1 MSRYYNL
8 CKMISELSQLQTGVV
23 YPYASISAKTQ
34 GECTLVAVDQS
45 TSAVS
50 FRRAGDAKDQ
60 QIKADK
66 LKLLADALSERI
78 PVEINALYGG
88 GGNFRSALEA
98 LVARTPNVFL
108 CEINGKKHI
117 FWDPNQKH
125 ASGDIT
131 VGIPPKGVI
140 STSQVREAIQLL
152 KTLDVQFDEVTTY
165 THRVWVSEV
174 EKKLGVLNLE
184 DEFRCWLSNV
194 YKKPD
199 GAPIAQTAI
208 SSYVNSLLYLTDA
221 KAYPGQYDHN
231 SSSYWYNMYHYLYGV
246 DGASV
251 YSYETKADVLNAVG
265 AIYTA
270 ITEGDAP
277 DGVNVDHFNNVRL
290 WSQQADV
297 KKASWIFCSFQKY
310 FEFLEWR
317 QRQRE
322 EDRREIDSVDCLST
336 ALKLFRRGR
345 AEKGLDGWA
354 SFDAW
359 AKEAR
364 AQFAKADA
372 AMFAEADFDYAG
384 FMRRFVYNPTVANN
398 SFKNHTLAEKAAVGN
413 FISQNRQSPQAV
425 SWYLNPANRP
435 TAAGMG
441 VGVMLNFMMKVRP
454 AEFATYSSMLDKMLV
469 FTGIAKAPSPQEI
482 TVEGYEANKALQGQ
496 VLAKMHEL
504 GIGKAA
510 DDNSPADYLT
520 VNEFAWWLS
529 DEKNQNL
536 VKEEIMSKQM
546 KKPNDACE
554 VDSDKSIVDE
564 LNDKTD
570 SMMARLTASLLTK
583 PFVILAGASGTGKS
597 RMVKKLAYMTCRA
610 DMLRNPH
617 DETPG
622 NYCMIAVKPN
632 WHDSS
637 ELLGYKSAFAGHEYV
652 SSDFV
657 KFILKAFAFP
667 HTPFFV
673 CLDEMNLAPVEQYF
687 AEYLSAVESAGKNKN
702 GEWMSDPLIQRGE
715 FGGDVLNLAPEY
727 ELPAGIK
734 NAINE
739 KGLFIPQNLFVVGTV
754 NMDDTTNQFSRKV
767 LDRAMTIMMNEV
779 DFDRLK
785 GSAYEKLTNDLRIKN
800 DEIAKFIDRAVFDG
814 AMLDEGFE
822 MLLNGIKGT
831 LIDSPFEIGYRFA
844 IETALYRE
852 ALGFLTGKATKGE
865 DESAT
870 AERKELSLI
879 AIDHLVLMKVLPR
892 IIGTLA
898 ERDVVLKEL
907 KAFLGSLGAH
917 QVSAAML
924 ERMTKFA
931 ANNGGYISFWP

>member
-1 MSRYYNL
+1 MNAERYAKILDWYNKPEVKGPSCLNAALNAYRDFLIWKTLQEPILEKFAAWLALPERNEGRGLAERIQSRYVKAIVFLDSAMRNWGVNLNGDLWSIDSLNQLIDVENQIRNSPQFENYNGDKDQDGSSKNL
-8 CKMISELSQLQTGVV
+8 NGTGFLDPSAALSQF
-23 YPYASISAKTQ
+23 
-34 GECTLVAVDQS
+34 C
-45 TSAVS
+45 
-50 FRRAGDAKDQ
+50 
-60 QIKADK
+60 
-66 LKLLADALSERI
+66 
-78 PVEINALYGG
+78 
-88 GGNFRSALEA
+88 
-98 LVARTPNVFL
+98 
-108 CEINGKKHI
+108 
-117 FWDPNQKH
+117 
-125 ASGDIT
+125 
-131 VGIPPKGVI
+131 
-140 STSQVREAIQLL
+140 
-152 KTLDVQFDEVTTY
+152 
-165 THRVWVSEV
+165 
-174 EKKLGVLNLE
+174 
-184 DEFRCWLSNV
+184 EFRKKMPIGHVVSAETGTSNLLSV
-194 YKKPD
+194 
-199 GAPIAQTAI
+199 
-208 SSYVNSLLYLTDA
+208 
-221 KAYPGQYDHN
+221 
-231 SSSYWYNMYHYLYGV
+231 
-246 DGASV
+246 
-251 YSYETKADVLNAVG
+251 
-265 AIYTA
+265 
-270 ITEGDAP
+270 
-277 DGVNVDHFNNVRL
+277 
-290 WSQQADV
+290 
-297 KKASWIFCSFQKY
+297 
-310 FEFLEWR
+310 
-317 QRQRE
+317 
-322 EDRREIDSVDCLST
+322 

-364 AQFAKADA
+364 TQFAKADA

-384 FMRRFVYNPTVANN
+384 FMRKFVYNPTVANN
-398 SFKNHTLAEKAAVGN
+398 SFKNHTSAEKTAVGN

-435 TAAGMG
+435 TATGMG

-469 FTGIAKAPSPQEI
+469 FTGLAKAPSPQEI

-546 KKPNDACE
+546 KKPDGSC
-554 VDSDKSIVDE
+554 VKDSTKSIVDE
-564 LNDKTD
+564 LNGKTD

-597 RMVKKLAYMTCRA
+597 RMVKKLAYVTCRA

-667 HTPFFV
+667 KTPFFV

-702 GEWMSDPLIQRGE
+702 GEWVSDPLIQRGE

-727 ELPAGIK
+727 ELPETVRT
-734 NAINE
+734 AINE

-779 DFDRLK
+779 DFGTLK
-785 GSAYEKLTNDLRIKN
+785 GDAYEKLTNDLRIKN
-800 DEIAKFIDRAVFDG
+800 NEITKFIERPAFTG
-814 AMLDEGFE
+814 SLLDEDFE
-822 MLLNGIKGT
+822 TLLNGIRSA
-831 LIDSPFEIGYRFA
+831 LADSPFEIGYRFA

-852 ALGFLTGKATKGE
+852 ALKFLTGKAAEGE
-865 DESAT
+865 DET
-870 AERKELSLI
+870 AKAECKELSRI
-879 AIDHLVLMKVLPR
+879 AVDHLVLMKVLPR
-892 IIGTLA
+892 ITGTLT
-898 ERDVVLKEL
+898 ERDAVLKAL
-907 KAFLGSLGAH
+907 KAFLGSLEAH
-917 QVSAAML
+917 QLSATML

-931 ANNGGYISFWP
+931 ENNGGYISFWP

>member
-1 MSRYYNL
+1 MEVVHDFILAFQRWCALDGKVASGPKYVGYLSCFNREYAEPTHSTWDGLYAYAYGHVAPKEVVEVGSFREFESLYGVFRFVILSSGCPVGMNAERYAKILDWYNKPAVKGPSCLNAALNAYRDFLIWKTLQEPILSEFAAWLALPERNKGKGLAEKTQSRY
-8 CKMISELSQLQTGVV
+8 V
-23 YPYASISAKTQ
+23 
-34 GECTLVAVDQS
+34 
-45 TSAVS
+45 
-50 FRRAGDAKDQ
+50 
-60 QIKADK
+60 KA
-66 LKLLADALSERI
+66 I
-78 PVEINALYGG
+78 
-88 GGNFRSALEA
+88 
-98 LVARTPNVFL
+98 VFL
-108 CEINGKKHI
+108 DSAMRSWGI
-117 FWDPNQKH
+117 DPD
-125 ASGDIT
+125 SDLWSIG
-131 VGIPPKGVI
+131 
-140 STSQVREAIQLL
+140 SLIQ
-152 KTLDVQFDEVTTY
+152 
-165 THRVWVSEV
+165 
-174 EKKLGVLNLE
+174 
-184 DEFRCWLSNV
+184 LSNV
-194 YKKPD
+194 ETQIRNCPQFENYNGNKAQDGSSKNLNGTGFLDPSAALSQFCEFRKKM
-199 GAPIAQTAI
+199 PIGH
-208 SSYVNSLLYLTDA
+208 V
-221 KAYPGQYDHN
+221 
-231 SSSYWYNMYHYLYGV
+231 V
-246 DGASV
+246 SV
-251 YSYETKADVLNAVG
+251 ETG
-265 AIYTA
+265 M
-270 ITEGDAP
+270 
-277 DGVNVDHFNNVRL
+277 
-290 WSQQADV
+290 S
-297 KKASWIFCSFQKY
+297 
-310 FEFLEWR
+310 
-317 QRQRE
+317 
-322 EDRREIDSVDCLST
+322 DCLSV
-336 ALKLFRRGR
+336 ALKLFQQGR

-364 AQFAKADA
+364 TQFAKADA
-372 AMFAEADFDYAG
+372 AMFTEADFDYAG
-384 FMRRFVYNPTVANN
+384 FMRKFVYNPTVANN
-398 SFKNHTLAEKAAVGN
+398 SFKNHTAAEKAVVGN

-435 TAAGMG
+435 AVAGMG

-454 AEFATYSSMLDKMLV
+454 AEFATYSSMLDRMLV
-469 FTGIAKAPSPQEI
+469 FTGVAKEPSPQEI
-482 TVEGYEANKALQGQ
+482 TVESYEANKALQGQ

-504 GIGKAA
+504 GIGKTA

-546 KKPNDACE
+546 KKSNDMCDM
-554 VDSDKSIVDE
+554 DSNKSIVDE
-564 LNDKTD
+564 LKEKTD

-667 HTPFFV
+667 KTPFFV

-702 GEWMSDPLIQRGE
+702 GEWVSDPLIQRGE

-727 ELPAGIK
+727 ELPE
-734 NAINE
+734 NVRTTINE
-739 KGLFIPQNLFVVGTV
+739 KGLYIPKNLFVVGTV

-779 DFDRLK
+779 DFGKLK

-800 DEIAKFIDRAVFDG
+800 GEIAKFIDRAVFDG

-822 MLLNGIKGT
+822 MLLNDIKRV

-865 DESAT
+865 GESAK

-879 AIDHLVLMKVLPR
+879 AVDHLVLMKVLPR

-898 ERDVVLKEL
+898 EREAVLKEL
-907 KAFLGSLGAH
+907 KAFLGSFGTHH
-917 QVSAAML
+917 QLSATML

-931 ANNGGYISFWP
+931 ENNGGYISFWP

>member
-1 MSRYYNL
+1 MS
-8 CKMISELSQLQTGVV
+8 
-23 YPYASISAKTQ
+23 
-34 GECTLVAVDQS
+34 
-45 TSAVS
+45 
-50 FRRAGDAKDQ
+50 
-60 QIKADK
+60 
-66 LKLLADALSERI
+66 
-78 PVEINALYGG
+78 
-88 GGNFRSALEA
+88 
-98 LVARTPNVFL
+98 
-108 CEINGKKHI
+108 
-117 FWDPNQKH
+117 
-125 ASGDIT
+125 
-131 VGIPPKGVI
+131 
-140 STSQVREAIQLL
+140 
-152 KTLDVQFDEVTTY
+152 
-165 THRVWVSEV
+165 
-174 EKKLGVLNLE
+174 
-184 DEFRCWLSNV
+184 
-194 YKKPD
+194 
-199 GAPIAQTAI
+199 
-208 SSYVNSLLYLTDA
+208 
-221 KAYPGQYDHN
+221 
-231 SSSYWYNMYHYLYGV
+231 
-246 DGASV
+246 
-251 YSYETKADVLNAVG
+251 
-265 AIYTA
+265 
-270 ITEGDAP
+270 
-277 DGVNVDHFNNVRL
+277 
-290 WSQQADV
+290 
-297 KKASWIFCSFQKY
+297 
-310 FEFLEWR
+310 
-317 QRQRE
+317 
-322 EDRREIDSVDCLST
+322 DCLSS
-336 ALKLFRRGR
+336 ALKLFQQGR

-354 SFDAW
+354 SFDTW

-372 AMFAEADFDYAG
+372 AMFTEADFDYAG
-384 FMRRFVYNPTVANN
+384 FMRKFVYNPTVANN
-398 SFKNHTLAEKAAVGN
+398 SFKNHTAAEKTAVGN

-454 AEFATYSSMLDKMLV
+454 EEFATYSSMLDKMLV
-469 FTGIAKAPSPQEI
+469 FTGVAKEPSPQEI
-482 TVEGYEANKALQGQ
+482 TVESYEANKALQGQ

-504 GIGKAA
+504 GIGKAV
-510 DDNSPADYLT
+510 DDNASADYLT

-546 KKPNDACE
+546 KKSDDACA
-554 VDSDKSIVDE
+554 VDSNKSIVDE
-564 LNDKTD
+564 LKDKTD

-622 NYCMIAVKPN
+622 NYCMIAVKPS

-667 HTPFFV
+667 DTPFFV

-687 AEYLSAVESAGKNKN
+687 AEYLSAVESAGKNGKNKN
-702 GEWMSDPLIQRGE
+702 GKWVSDPLIQRGE

-727 ELPAGIK
+727 ELPE
-734 NAINE
+734 NVRTTINE
-739 KGLFIPQNLFVVGTV
+739 KGLYIPKNLFVVGTV

-779 DFDRLK
+779 DFGKLK

-814 AMLDEGFE
+814 AMLDEDFE

-865 DESAT
+865 GESAK

-879 AIDHLVLMKVLPR
+879 VVDHLVLMKVLPR
-892 IIGTLA
+892 IIGTLS
-898 ERDVVLKEL
+898 ERDAVLKDL
-907 KAFLGSLGAH
+907 KTFLSSLGAH
-917 QVSAAML
+917 HQLSAAML
-924 ERMTKFA
+924 DRMTKFA
-931 ANNGGYISFWP
+931 ENNGGYISFWP

>member
-1 MSRYYNL
+1 MLKNLNSVFKEVQHECLAITIADQPNITEDFKSNYSKKILEDVGFSRHNRIAWDD
-8 CKMISELSQLQTGVV
+8 KGTAELWSRNNDTRIYL
-23 YPYASISAKTQ
+23 PSISFLLALKLVPLYV
-34 GECTLVAVDQS
+34 ELVAY
-45 TSAVS
+45 
-50 FRRAGDAKDQ
+50 RE
-60 QIKADK
+60 K
-66 LKLLADALSERI
+66 LVEILSEHGRNLQDTEEAACVPYINSYSNISDDERSWLIKFVTEGSWWGKGRAIKRVQDFFESPLMQCAKLTQETQSEIARI
-78 PVEINALYGG
+78 TKQLYDNPDLMG
-88 GGNFRSALEA
+88 E
-98 LVARTPNVFL
+98 
-108 CEINGKKHI
+108 
-117 FWDPNQKH
+117 
-125 ASGDIT
+125 
-131 VGIPPKGVI
+131 
-140 STSQVREAIQLL
+140 
-152 KTLDVQFDEVTTY
+152 
-165 THRVWVSEV
+165 
-174 EKKLGVLNLE
+174 LE
-184 DEFRCWLSNV
+184 DAYSQPPLSV
-194 YKKPD
+194 IQMD
-199 GAPIAQTAI
+199 RL
-208 SSYVNSLLYLTDA
+208 SS
-221 KAYPGQYDHN
+221 
-231 SSSYWYNMYHYLYGV
+231 
-246 DGASV
+246 
-251 YSYETKADVLNAVG
+251 
-265 AIYTA
+265 
-270 ITEGDAP
+270 
-277 DGVNVDHFNNVRL
+277 
-290 WSQQADV
+290 
-297 KKASWIFCSFQKY
+297 
-310 FEFLEWR
+310 
-317 QRQRE
+317 
-322 EDRREIDSVDCLST
+322 

-364 AQFAKADA
+364 TQFAKADA
-372 AMFAEADFDYAG
+372 AMLTEVDFDYAG
-384 FMRRFVYNPTVANN
+384 FMRKFVYNPTVANN
-398 SFKNHTLAEKAAVGN
+398 SFKNHTAAEKAAVGN

-536 VKEEIMSKQM
+536 VKEEMMSKQM
-546 KKPNDACE
+546 KKPNDSCVE
-554 VDSDKSIVDE
+554 DSTKSIVDG
-564 LNDKTD
+564 LKDKTD
-570 SMMARLTASLLTK
+570 TMMARLTASLLTK

-667 HTPFFV
+667 NTPFFV

-687 AEYLSAVESAGKNKN
+687 AEYLSAVESVGKNKAD
-702 GEWMSDPLIQRGE
+702 EWVGDPLIQRGE

-727 ELPAGIK
+727 ELPGTVRT
-734 NAINE
+734 AINE
-739 KGLFIPQNLFVVGTV
+739 KGLFIPKNLFVVGTV

-779 DFDRLK
+779 DFGTLK
-785 GSAYEKLTNDLRIKN
+785 DGAYEKLTNALRIKN
-800 DEIAKFIDRAVFDG
+800 DEIEKFIDRPSFAG
-814 AMLDEGFE
+814 SMLDEDFE
-822 MLLNGIKGT
+822 ELLNGIKAA
-831 LIDSPFEIGYRFA
+831 LADSPFEIGYRFA

-852 ALGFLTGKATKGE
+852 ALAFLTGKTTSEG
-865 DESAT
+865 DGESAK
-870 AERKELSLI
+870 AERNELSQI
-879 AIDHLVLMKVLPR
+879 AVDHLTLMKVLPR
-892 IIGTLA
+892 MTGTLS
-898 ERDVVLKEL
+898 EREAVLKAL
-907 KAFLGSLGAH
+907 QTFLGSLGMP
-917 QVSAAML
+917 QLSAVVL
-924 ERMTKFA
+924 ERMKKFA
-931 ANNGGYISFWP
+931 ENNGGYISFWP

>member
-1 MSRYYNL
+1 MLKNLNSVFKEVQHECLAITIADQPNITEDFKSNYSKKILEDVGFSRHNRIAWDD
-8 CKMISELSQLQTGVV
+8 KGTAELWSRNNDTRIYL
-23 YPYASISAKTQ
+23 PSISFLLALKLVPLYV
-34 GECTLVAVDQS
+34 ELVAY
-45 TSAVS
+45 
-50 FRRAGDAKDQ
+50 RE
-60 QIKADK
+60 K
-66 LKLLADALSERI
+66 LVEILSEHGRNLQDTEEAACVPYINSYSNISDDERSWLIKFVTEGSWWGKGRAIKRVQDFFESPLMQCAKLTQETQSEIARI
-78 PVEINALYGG
+78 TKQLYDNPDLMG
-88 GGNFRSALEA
+88 E
-98 LVARTPNVFL
+98 
-108 CEINGKKHI
+108 
-117 FWDPNQKH
+117 
-125 ASGDIT
+125 
-131 VGIPPKGVI
+131 
-140 STSQVREAIQLL
+140 
-152 KTLDVQFDEVTTY
+152 
-165 THRVWVSEV
+165 
-174 EKKLGVLNLE
+174 LE
-184 DEFRCWLSNV
+184 DAYSQPPLSV
-194 YKKPD
+194 IQMD
-199 GAPIAQTAI
+199 RL
-208 SSYVNSLLYLTDA
+208 SS
-221 KAYPGQYDHN
+221 
-231 SSSYWYNMYHYLYGV
+231 
-246 DGASV
+246 
-251 YSYETKADVLNAVG
+251 
-265 AIYTA
+265 
-270 ITEGDAP
+270 
-277 DGVNVDHFNNVRL
+277 
-290 WSQQADV
+290 
-297 KKASWIFCSFQKY
+297 
-310 FEFLEWR
+310 
-317 QRQRE
+317 
-322 EDRREIDSVDCLST
+322 

-364 AQFAKADA
+364 TQFAKADA
-372 AMFAEADFDYAG
+372 AMLTEVDFDYAG
-384 FMRRFVYNPTVANN
+384 FMRKFVYNPTVANN
-398 SFKNHTLAEKAAVGN
+398 SFKNHTAAEKAAVGN

-536 VKEEIMSKQM
+536 VKEEMMSKQM
-546 KKPNDACE
+546 KKPNDSCVE
-554 VDSDKSIVDE
+554 DSTKSIVDG
-564 LNDKTD
+564 LKDKTD
-570 SMMARLTASLLTK
+570 TMMARLTASLLTK

-667 HTPFFV
+667 NTPFFV

-687 AEYLSAVESAGKNKN
+687 AEYLSAVESVGKNKAD
-702 GEWMSDPLIQRGE
+702 EWVGDPLIQRGE

-727 ELPAGIK
+727 ELPGTVRT
-734 NAINE
+734 AINE
-739 KGLFIPQNLFVVGTV
+739 KGLFIPKNLFVVGTV

-779 DFDRLK
+779 DFGTLK
-785 GSAYEKLTNDLRIKN
+785 DGAYEKLTNALRIKN
-800 DEIAKFIDRAVFDG
+800 DEIEKFIDRPSFAG
-814 AMLDEGFE
+814 SMLDEDFE
-822 MLLNGIKGT
+822 TLLNGIKSA
-831 LIDSPFEIGYRFA
+831 LADSPFEIGYRFA

-852 ALGFLTGKATKGE
+852 ALAFLTGKTTSEGE
-865 DESAT
+865 GESAK
-870 AERKELSLI
+870 AERNELSQI
-879 AIDHLVLMKVLPR
+879 AVDHLTLMKVLPR
-892 IIGTLA
+892 MTGTLS
-898 ERDVVLKEL
+898 ERDAVLKDL
-907 KAFLGSLGAH
+907 KTFLGSLGAH
-917 QVSAAML
+917 HQLSAAML

-931 ANNGGYISFWP
+931 ENNGGYISFWP

>member
-1 MSRYYNL
+1 MQIYEKELSDTDSIYCVKPTNSHQSS
-8 CKMISELSQLQTGVV
+8 IFIGPTGSSELCALFGFD
-23 YPYASISAKTQ
+23 YASDMD
-34 GECTLVAVDQS
+34 LVIELSKDNLLLNVLYHYLDS
-45 TSAVS
+45 VKYKKRGTSMDWELDKNWLLEKQLTIGRVFKGAHGRFHVS
-50 FRRAGDAKDQ
+50 VNKETTRTYLKG
-60 QIKADK
+60 ITSIMPEGGMEK
-66 LKLLADALSERI
+66 LDLRNYL
-78 PVEINALYGG
+78 
-88 GGNFRSALEA
+88 F
-98 LVARTPNVFL
+98 
-108 CEINGKKHI
+108 
-117 FWDPNQKH
+117 
-125 ASGDIT
+125 SGDI
-131 VGIPPKGVI
+131 
-140 STSQVREAIQLL
+140 L
-152 KTLDVQFDEVTTY
+152 KMW
-165 THRVWVSEV
+165 R
-174 EKKLGVLNLE
+174 
-184 DEFRCWLSNV
+184 
-194 YKKPD
+194 KPD
-199 GAPIAQTAI
+199 NSVVVVVSDRGGEVMGEWSKNPIQE
-208 SSYVNSLLYLTDA
+208 SL
-221 KAYPGQYDHN
+221 
-231 SSSYWYNMYHYLYGV
+231 
-246 DGASV
+246 
-251 YSYETKADVLNAVG
+251 
-265 AIYTA
+265 
-270 ITEGDAP
+270 
-277 DGVNVDHFNNVRL
+277 
-290 WSQQADV
+290 
-297 KKASWIFCSFQKY
+297 
-310 FEFLEWR
+310 
-317 QRQRE
+317 
-322 EDRREIDSVDCLST
+322 DCLSS

-345 AEKGLDGWA
+345 AEKGLDGWT

-364 AQFAKADA
+364 TQFAKADA
-372 AMFAEADFDYAG
+372 AMLTEADFDYAG

-398 SFKNHTLAEKAAVGN
+398 SFKNHTPAEKAAVGN
-413 FISQNRQSPQAV
+413 FIAQNRQSPQAV

-435 TAAGMG
+435 AAAGMG

-454 AEFATYSSMLDKMLV
+454 TEFATYSSMLDKMLV
-469 FTGIAKAPSPQEI
+469 FTGIAKEPLPKEI
-482 TVEGYEANKALQGQ
+482 TVERYEANKALQGQ

-529 DEKNQNL
+529 DERNQNL
-536 VKEEIMSKQM
+536 VREEIMSKQM

-687 AEYLSAVESAGKNKN
+687 AEYLSALESAGKNKN
-702 GEWMSDPLIQRGE
+702 GDWVSDPLVQRGE
-715 FGGDVLNLAPEY
+715 FGGDVLNLTPEY
-727 ELPAGIK
+727 ELSEAVRT
-734 NAINE
+734 AINE

-779 DFDRLK
+779 DFGKLK
-785 GSAYEKLTNDLRIKN
+785 GSVYEKLTNDLRIKN
-800 DEIAKFIDRAVFDG
+800 DEIAKFVDRAVFDG
-814 AMLDEGFE
+814 AMLDEDFE
-822 MLLNGIKGT
+822 MLLNGIKGA
-831 LIDSPFEIGYRFA
+831 LSDSPFEIGYRFA

-865 DESAT
+865 GESAK

-879 AIDHLVLMKVLPR
+879 AVDHLVLMKVLPR

-898 ERDVVLKEL
+898 ERDAVLKDL
-907 KAFLGSLGAH
+907 KTFLSSLGAH
-917 QVSAAML
+917 HQLSAAML

>member
-1 MSRYYNL
+1 MTVNELEIAIADLELMASHLGGGVDTCLGWLETLKKELRVKSSLQDEFYNWIIDVAGKSPKTAKDTSR
-8 CKMISELSQLQTGVV
+8 V
-23 YPYASISAKTQ
+23 YVPSIS
-34 GECTLVAVDQS
+34 
-45 TSAVS
+45 
-50 FRRAGDAKDQ
+50 
-60 QIKADK
+60 
-66 LKLLADALSERI
+66 DALRKPTIHIWHGLRE
-78 PVEINALYGG
+78 ALYGAPPIKKVYDLCSSVELQEQYSG
-88 GGNFRSALEA
+88 IDNVLGKEFNATGFDTVRYQKCWDWAHSSANHNAISAGWSLFRRFMQWRDKERL
-98 LVARTPNVFL
+98 
-108 CEINGKKHI
+108 
-117 FWDPNQKH
+117 
-125 ASGDIT
+125 
-131 VGIPPKGVI
+131 
-140 STSQVREAIQLL
+140 
-152 KTLDVQFDEVTTY
+152 
-165 THRVWVSEV
+165 
-174 EKKLGVLNLE
+174 
-184 DEFRCWLSNV
+184 
-194 YKKPD
+194 KKPI
-199 GAPIAQTAI
+199 PAI
-208 SSYVNSLLYLTDA
+208 PS
-221 KAYPGQYDHN
+221 
-231 SSSYWYNMYHYLYGV
+231 
-246 DGASV
+246 
-251 YSYETKADVLNAVG
+251 
-265 AIYTA
+265 
-270 ITEGDAP
+270 
-277 DGVNVDHFNNVRL
+277 
-290 WSQQADV
+290 
-297 KKASWIFCSFQKY
+297 
-310 FEFLEWR
+310 
-317 QRQRE
+317 
-322 EDRREIDSVDCLST
+322 DCLSS
-336 ALKLFRRGR
+336 ALRLFQQGR

-372 AMFAEADFDYAG
+372 AMFTGVDFDYAG
-384 FMRRFVYNPTVANN
+384 FMRKFVYNPTVANN
-398 SFKNHTLAEKAAVGN
+398 SFKNHTSAEKTAVGN

-454 AEFATYSSMLDKMLV
+454 AEFATYSSILDKMLV

-610 DMLRNPH
+610 DLLRNPH

-667 HTPFFV
+667 DTPFFV

-687 AEYLSAVESAGKNKN
+687 AGYLSALESAGKNKN
-702 GEWMSDPLIQRGE
+702 GDWVSDPLVQRGE
-715 FGGDVLNLAPEY
+715 FGGDVLNLTPEY
-727 ELPAGIK
+727 ELSEAVRT
-734 NAINE
+734 AINE

-779 DFDRLK
+779 DFGKLK
-785 GSAYEKLTNDLRIKN
+785 GSVYEKLTNDLRIKN
-800 DEIAKFIDRAVFDG
+800 DEIAKFVDRAVFDG
-814 AMLDEGFE
+814 AMLDEDFE
-822 MLLNGIKGT
+822 MLLNGIKGA
-831 LIDSPFEIGYRFA
+831 LSDSPFEIGYRFA

-865 DESAT
+865 GESAK

-879 AIDHLVLMKVLPR
+879 AVDHLVLMKVLPR

-898 ERDVVLKEL
+898 ERDAVLKDL
-907 KAFLGSLGAH
+907 KTFLSSLGAYH
-917 QVSAAML
+917 QLSAAML